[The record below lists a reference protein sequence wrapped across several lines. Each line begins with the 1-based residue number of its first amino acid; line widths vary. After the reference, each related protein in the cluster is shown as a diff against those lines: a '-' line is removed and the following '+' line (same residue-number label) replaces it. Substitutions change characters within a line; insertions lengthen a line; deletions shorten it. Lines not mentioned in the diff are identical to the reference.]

1 MRACNSQGA
10 CRKSENIFEV
20 IYRQCP
26 RPLAVLKSG
35 RFFGGYARPHNGPLI
50 TLGEAVG
57 GGGEVRAKEGRRQIS
72 ALSSSIPDFCFP
84 DPEMQFEPIKSM
96 VSRGLSPIGCVGW
109 EAHNR
114 VRHALRPLALPT
126 KILL

>member
-35 RFFGGYARPHNGPLI
+35 RFFGGYARPHNGPLV
-50 TLGEAVG
+50 TLGEP
-57 GGGEVRAKEGRRQIS
+57 REGVARRGRGRVAARFPLLVSQFQIS
-72 ALSSSIPDFCFP
+72 ASQTPKWDLS
-84 DPEMQFEPIKSM
+84 Q
-96 VSRGLSPIGCVGW
+96 
-109 EAHNR
+109 
-114 VRHALRPLALPT
+114 
-126 KILL
+126 

>member
-35 RFFGGYARPHNGPLI
+35 RFFGGYARPHNGPLV
-50 TLGEAVG
+50 TLGEA
-57 GGGEVRAKEGRRQIS
+57 REGRRGAGEGGVRLGKSTI
-72 ALSSSIPDFCFP
+72 ANTIP
-84 DPEMQFEPIKSM
+84 KM
-96 VSRGLSPIGCVGW
+96 VYCWRD
-109 EAHNR
+109 
-114 VRHALRPLALPT
+114 
-126 KILL
+126 LLQSDI